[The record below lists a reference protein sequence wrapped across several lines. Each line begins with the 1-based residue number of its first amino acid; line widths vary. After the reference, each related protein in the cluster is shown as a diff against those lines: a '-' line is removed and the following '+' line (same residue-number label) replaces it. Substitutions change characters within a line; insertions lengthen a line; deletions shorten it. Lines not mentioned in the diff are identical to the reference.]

1 MNLANKITVSRMF
14 ITLVILAILLFPFES
29 AGVDFTNLFI
39 NELIVVN
46 TKYIIVGILFV
57 IAIITDRLDGYVARK
72 KDMKTD
78 LGKTLDDIADKLL
91 IDLLLIVLA
100 SQGFVH
106 PVIPTIIIARDFIVN
121 AIKMTAVEKGIEL
134 KHVKITKAKN
144 IVLKIGITLTLFYNL
159 PFELF
164 NINISDML
172 LIVGTVLAIISCIQ
186 YYNDNK
192 KKIKKIVSA

>member
-46 TKYIIVGILFV
+46 TKYIIVCVLFI
-57 IAIITDRLDGYVARK
+57 IAIITDHLDGYVARK
-72 KDMKTD
+72 KNIKTE

-91 IDLLLIVLA
+91 IDLLLIALS

-106 PVIPTIIIARDFIVN
+106 PVIPIVIIARDFVAN
-121 AIKMTAVEKGIEL
+121 AIKMTAVEHGVEL
-134 KHVKITKAKN
+134 KYVKITKAKN

-192 KKIKKIVSA
+192 KKIKKVVN

>member
-1 MNLANKITVSRMF
+1 MFKDSLFNKIEKKTNINKETIMNLANKITVSRMF

-72 KDMKTD
+72 KNIKTE

-134 KHVKITKAKN
+134 KHVKITKEYSIKDWYYIN
-144 IVLKIGITLTLFYNL
+144 IVL
-159 PFELF
+159 
-164 NINISDML
+164 
-172 LIVGTVLAIISCIQ
+172 
-186 YYNDNK
+186 
-192 KKIKKIVSA
+192 

>member
-1 MNLANKITVSRMF
+1 MNLANKITVSRIIITF
-14 ITLVILAILLFPFES
+14 IILSILLFPFES

-46 TKYIIVGILFV
+46 AKYLIVGVLFV
-57 IAIITDRLDGYVARK
+57 IAVITDYLDGYVARK

-78 LGKTLDDIADKLL
+78 LGRTLDDIADKLL
-91 IDLLLIVLA
+91 IDLILIVLA

-106 PVIPTIIIARDFIVN
+106 PVIPVIIIARDFVVN
-121 AIKMTAVEKGIEL
+121 AIRMTAREKGIEL
-134 KHVKITKAKN
+134 KYVKMTKAKN
-144 IVLKIGITLTLFYNL
+144 IIIKLGITLTLFYNL

-172 LIVGTVLAIISCIQ
+172 LIVGTVLAVISCIQ

>member
-72 KDMKTD
+72 KNIKTE

>member
-1 MNLANKITVSRMF
+1 MNLPNKITVSRMF
-14 ITLVILAILLFPFES
+14 ITLVILSILLFPFES

-46 TKYIIVGILFV
+46 TKYIVVGVLFV
-57 IAIITDRLDGYVARK
+57 IAIITDYLDGYIARK

-78 LGKTLDDIADKLL
+78 LGRTLDDIADKLL
-91 IDLLLIVLA
+91 IDLTLVVLA

-106 PVIPTIIIARDFIVN
+106 PIIPVAIIARDFIVN
-121 AIKMTAVEKGIEL
+121 AIKMTAKEKGVEL
-134 KHVKITKAKN
+134 KYVKITKPKN
-144 IVLKIGITLTLFYNL
+144 IIIKLGMTLTLFYNL

-192 KKIKKIVSA
+192 KKIKKIVSE